1 MRRKCKFQCNRI
13 VAFLMIVALSLGT
26 PIFASATEK
35 ETEETVVINLFDLN
49 DPNLVEVVDVQESSR
64 TTSRPTAYYDLDAQG
79 KYSYSAYSSNNIMW
93 TKYIFYTQDGHGSFL
108 ITANSTNTNYRMRI
122 YNCANGKYYI
132 YNITSTSVAFYNSN
146 ISNWTQSS
154 YFYFGID
161 TTATG
166 KAVSVNGAVDT
177 Y

>member
-1 MRRKCKFQCNRI
+1 MMRKSKAMCNRMI
-13 VAFLMIVALSLGT
+13 ALLMIVALSLGT
-26 PIFASATEK
+26 PIFASAAEK
-35 ETEETVVINLFDLN
+35 GTEETVVINLFDLN

-79 KYSYSAYSSNNIMW
+79 QYSYSAYSNNNTMW

-108 ITANSTNTNYRMRI
+108 ITANSTNTNYRMKI
-122 YNCANGKYYI
+122 HNCTDGKDYI
-132 YNITSTSVAFYNSN
+132 YNITSTSVAFYNSQVSGWN
-146 ISNWTQSS
+146 QSS